1 MEVFL
6 VDTAGILWLIWYE
19 VTRMRLN
26 VKYEF
31 LIAAI
36 ISVAAYFPLH
46 GQNLSIV
53 PSSGSDG
60 QYDQVI
66 PVNDSTSRPGTSQ
79 AQAPPSTLPT
89 PGNTRPQNSD
99 SKDTQSKRIF
109 WIIPNYRAVSA
120 DTFLPPES
128 PKEKFKLA
136 TQDSFD
142 YSSFVLA
149 GLLAG
154 YGQATNSTREF
165 QQELSGYGRYYWHS
179 FVDEAVGNYFTE
191 AIMPL
196 ATHEDPR
203 YYTLGHT
210 HGTVLHRT
218 AYAVSRLAITRTDSG
233 SETFNFSEIV
243 GNALGAGVSNA
254 YYPRQ
259 ERTWGSNADKW
270 AVQIGIDGIAD
281 ILKEFWPDIRRDL
294 FRKKQ

>member
-1 MEVFL
+1 M
-6 VDTAGILWLIWYE
+6 
-19 VTRMRLN
+19 
-26 VKYEF
+26 
-31 LIAAI
+31 
-36 ISVAAYFPLH
+36 
-46 GQNLSIV
+46 
-53 PSSGSDG
+53 
-60 QYDQVI
+60 
-66 PVNDSTSRPGTSQ
+66 
-79 AQAPPSTLPT
+79 PT
-89 PGNTRPQNSD
+89 PGNTTPQNSD
-99 SKDTQSKRIF
+99 SKDTQSKRIL

-128 PKEKFKLA
+128 AKEKFKLA

-154 YGQATNSTREF
+154 YGQATNSTPEF

-218 AYAVSRLAITRTDSG
+218 AYAVSRLVITRTDSG

-243 GNALGAGVSNA
+243 GNALGAGVSNL

-294 FRKKQ
+294 SRKKQ

>member
-1 MEVFL
+1 MRESYS
-6 VDTAGILWLIWYE
+6 DRAASGAPTGTAGSEPVSPHAL
-19 VTRMRLN
+19 TREL
-26 VKYEF
+26 
-31 LIAAI
+31 LAQ
-36 ISVAAYFPLH
+36 L
-46 GQNLSIV
+46 L
-53 PSSGSDG
+53 
-60 QYDQVI
+60 
-66 PVNDSTSRPGTSQ
+66 PGVD
-79 AQAPPSTLPT
+79 AEL
-89 PGNTRPQNSD
+89 
-99 SKDTQSKRIF
+99 
-109 WIIPNYRAVSA
+109 
-120 DTFLPPES
+120 L
-128 PKEKFKLA
+128 
-136 TQDSFD
+136 
-142 YSSFVLA
+142 LA

-243 GNALGAGVSNA
+243 GNALGTGVSNA